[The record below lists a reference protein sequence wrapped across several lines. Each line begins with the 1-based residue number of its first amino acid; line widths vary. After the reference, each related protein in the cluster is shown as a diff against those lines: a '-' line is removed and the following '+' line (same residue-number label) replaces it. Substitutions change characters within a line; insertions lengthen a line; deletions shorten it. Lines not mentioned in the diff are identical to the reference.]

1 MSNVSL
7 HISGVCYESIAD
19 ALGCATTIFFSGCKH
34 YCKGCHSEKTWDFN
48 YGAEVTDEL
57 INTIRDEIK
66 KRPFVKTIVLSG
78 GDPFYSANEVNAF
91 LDKLDLPDY
100 TIWAYTGFTLDNLL
114 KENNDIIKL
123 LNRCDY
129 IVDGPFEIDKRDITL
144 NFRGSSNQRIFN
156 KQINGDTISW
166 NNVTDEI

>member
-1 MSNVSL
+1 MSL

-78 GDPFYSANEVNAF
+78 GDPFYSANEVNAL

-100 TIWAYTGFTLDNLL
+100 TIWAYTGFTLDDLL
-114 KENNDIIKL
+114 NENDDMIKL

-156 KQINGDTISW
+156 KQIDGDTISW

>member
-1 MSNVSL
+1 MSL

-48 YGAEVTDEL
+48 YGIEVNDDL
-57 INTIRDEIK
+57 INTIKDEIK

-78 GDPFYSANEVNAF
+78 GDPFYSAKEVNEF
-91 LDKLDLPDY
+91 LDKLDVSDY
-100 TIWAYTGFTLDNLL
+100 TIWAYTGFTMEELL
-114 KENNDIIKL
+114 KENEDMITL

-156 KQINGDTISW
+156 KQMVNDKVLW
-166 NNVTDEI
+166 HNVTNEI

>member
-1 MSNVSL
+1 MSL

-34 YCKGCHSEKTWDFN
+34 YCEGCHSENTWDFN
-48 YGAEVTDEL
+48 YGTEVTDEL

-100 TIWAYTGFTLDNLL
+100 SIWAYTGFTLEDFFTDTADEDMIMLL
-114 KENNDIIKL
+114 A
-123 LNRCDY
+123 RCDY
-129 IVDGPFEIDKRDITL
+129 IVDGPFILDKRDITL
-144 NFRGSSNQRIFN
+144 NFRGSSNQRIFKKEMIDDKILWHN
-156 KQINGDTISW
+156 A
-166 NNVTDEI
+166 TDEI